1 MCLCLVILNQSKVEI
16 FGCCDEGFCYWMKL
30 TFRHSHPEG
39 YAVSAGQRYVIVI
52 KVLNMADNSVQKGP
66 WKDTLDSFVKY
77 VALNPKEFL
86 FYGK

>member
-30 TFRHSHPEG
+30 TFRHSHPKG

-52 KVLNMADNSVQKGP
+52 KYGGQFSPEGSVERH
-66 WKDTLDSFVKY
+66 
-77 VALNPKEFL
+77 A
-86 FYGK
+86 